1 MVKAKEMLRDI
12 MCICGNMPTSV
23 LQFGPAESV
32 RQETKQLIEIAGKG
46 GGFVMSC
53 RSVLDEADPKLVK
66 VWAEATREYGV
77 Y

>member
-1 MVKAKEMLRDI
+1 
-12 MCICGNMPTSV
+12 V

-32 RQETKQLIEIAGKG
+32 REQTKRLIEIAGKG
-46 GGFVMSC
+46 GGFIMAS